1 MCWKFLIFSFVLW
14 VFPVKTFHQVS
25 EEILNDG
32 LLKGCDCN
40 RPWGLEVKL
49 NVFYIM
55 IWPWDYGDQKME
67 CDDLNEIPTPILLG
81 IWILGT

>member
-1 MCWKFLIFSFVLW
+1 MMDF
-14 VFPVKTFHQVS
+14 
-25 EEILNDG
+25 
-32 LLKGCDCN
+32 LKGCDYN

-67 CDDLNEIPTPILLG
+67 YDGLNEIPTPIPLG
-81 IWILGT
+81 I